1 MSVWAAAQLVP
12 ALLLIISSITI
23 VSITITSVTYCQTLN
38 SNDNQQLALI
48 TNLPIDKDEL
58 DSYKAI
64 RTLHTKLDVDAD
76 GEVDDLESKRFLE
89 NDGTSHNGNN
99 KDGAYSTA
107 HKLRYLHQDGKDR
120 SISVGEL
127 WQAWKSSNVYNWT
140 IDETVYW
147 LTNYVELPE
156 YSTLFHERAING
168 SVLPRL
174 AADPQFLNRLGIVDP
189 AAKKKISIKAM
200 DVVLF
205 GPPKFGTANKT
216 RDVIVGMVTLL
227 ALSFCYVFY
236 NRATASQRALQA
248 LQTNLES
255 LQRAEDQMAGMQQEL
270 DKALK
275 AQEVVLNEKKNLEHQ
290 LEIQRNQFS
299 ASSNLSEQVIRNCSS
314 RTNLSNIMNGD
325 ISGQDAIYVTKLE
338 EEMKNL
344 KKELEDTYAA
354 NEAKKFRAPFALR
367 NLLKETYKIESQY
380 YQEKK
385 LNLESKATEVKL
397 RNQKLQKKKTSFL
410 GYYKMAQEDSLEEDL
425 NTIVEVKEAI
435 LRITKEIKE
444 RTERWKA
451 IEELCGCPLDLTSL
465 MRV

>member
-1 MSVWAAAQLVP
+1 MSARATASLLP
-12 ALLLIISSITI
+12 SLLLFVVILSSSVVTLTKVIHCQI
-23 VSITITSVTYCQTLN
+23 V
-38 SNDNQQLALI
+38 DAEDQQLALL
-48 TNLPIDKDEL
+48 TEHEGERDA
-58 DSYKAI
+58 YKAI

-76 GEVDDLESKRFLE
+76 GEVDDLESKQFLE
-89 NDGTSHNGNN
+89 SDGTSSYGNN

-107 HKLRYLHQDGKDR
+107 HKLRYLHQDGRDR
-120 SISVGEL
+120 SISVDEL

-147 LTNYVELPE
+147 LINYVELPE
-156 YSTLFHERAING
+156 YSQMFEERAING

-174 AADPQFLNRLGIVDP
+174 AADPHYLNRLGITDP
-189 AAKKKISIKAM
+189 SAKKKISIKAM

-205 GPPKFGTANKT
+205 GPPKFGSSSKV
-216 RDVIVGMVTLL
+216 RDFIVGLVTLL
-227 ALSFCYVFY
+227 ALSSCYIFY
-236 NRATASQRALQA
+236 NRATASQKALQA

-255 LQRAEDQMAGMQQEL
+255 LQRAEDQMAVMQQEL

-275 AQEVVLNEKKNLEHQ
+275 AQEAVLNEKKNLEHQ

-299 ASSNLSEQVIRNCSS
+299 ASSNLAEQALKNSGS
-314 RTNLSNIMNGD
+314 RSNLSGLINGD
-325 ISGQDAIYVTKLE
+325 IISGQDAMYVTKLE
-338 EEMKNL
+338 EEVRSL
-344 KKELEDTYAA
+344 KKELDETYAA
-354 NEAKKFRAPFALR
+354 SEAKKFRAPFPLR
-367 NLLKETYKIESQY
+367 ALLKETYKIESQY
-380 YQEKK
+380 YHEKK

-435 LRITKEIKE
+435 LKITKEIKE
-444 RTERWKA
+444 RTERWKT
-451 IEELCGCPLDLTSL
+451 IEDLCGCPLDLTSL